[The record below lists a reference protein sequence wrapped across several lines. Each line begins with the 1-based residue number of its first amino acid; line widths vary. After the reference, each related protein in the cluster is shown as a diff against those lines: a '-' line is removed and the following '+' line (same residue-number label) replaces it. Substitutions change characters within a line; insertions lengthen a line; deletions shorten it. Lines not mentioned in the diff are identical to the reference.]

1 MMMSFLDYQTS
12 CEQTTAESMMFYDP
26 VVEPLTHQPHVSQ
39 FDLYNYVTEQSSIP
53 DPYPTSFHYA
63 SSPSM
68 GGTSETGFASQ
79 RGVDGFDTAKKL
91 LHTRLKVNN
100 ASACKYGTEAS
111 FAITTSHHEQHGER
125 QHRAADTGRRSTG
138 ERRDRINERE
148 RERMH
153 MLCDAF
159 ERLRQVLPFKKPK
172 RGPHRQ
178 KLSKISTL
186 VLAQNYIQTLEDI
199 LRNPGEYSDC
209 RLSSEKP
216 VVLSRPSARTPTSSD
231 GSECSLFNSGDYYQ
245 QHTEIMTME
254 QSLYPY

>member
-1 MMMSFLDYQTS
+1 MMSYLDYQPPN
-12 CEQTTAESMMFYDP
+12 EQSTDSMMFYDP
-26 VVEPLTHQPHVSQ
+26 VVEPQTQQHNASQ
-39 FDLYNYVTEQSSIP
+39 FDLYNYVTDQSSLQDTYSTP
-53 DPYPTSFHYA
+53 FHYA
-63 SSPSM
+63 SPSI
-68 GGTSETGFASQ
+68 TPTTETAFASP
-79 RGVDGFDTAKKL
+79 RGADGFDTVKKM

-100 ASACKYGTEAS
+100 TAACKYGTGTS
-111 FAITTSHHEQHGER
+111 FVTTVTTTNHQVSNR
-125 QHRAADTGRRSTG
+125 QLRGSDNGRRSTG

-216 VVLSRPSARTPTSSD
+216 VVLSRSSARTPSNSD
-231 GSECSLFNSGDYYQ
+231 GSNCSLFNPADYYQ
-245 QHTEIMTME
+245 QHNEMLTVEP
-254 QSLYPY
+254 SVYSY